1 MRVFDMRKRFLTP
14 AGTLFSQLSERLLS
28 PESPSVCMLAGLA
41 LGARDVKRFAA
52 LFAKKYCA
60 GKVNRPVTDTWP
72 VIRPELEFRLDE

>member
-1 MRVFDMRKRFLTP
+1 
-14 AGTLFSQLSERLLS
+14 
-28 PESPSVCMLAGLA
+28 MLAGLA